1 MDGQG
6 FDRIVRG
13 LTNAGSRRQIVGG
26 VLGGAAALLTGAAV
40 LEAKRGG
47 NGKSRGNAKGRGK
60 AKVQTKLTFC
70 HSGNGKKYT
79 PITVASPAQKA
90 HHDKHGDEL
99 CALDECNV
107 AVTGCSDEGA
117 CQYEAASAETEC
129 TTEDGVAGFC
139 DGAGACVAT
148 PVEEE

>member
-13 LTNAGSRRQIVGG
+13 LTSAGSRRQIVGG
-26 VLGGAAALLTGAAV
+26 VLGGAAALLGGAAA

-47 NGKSRGNAKGRGK
+47 NGKSRGKAKGRG
-60 AKVQTKLTFC
+60 QTKLTFC
-70 HSGNGKKYT
+70 HSGNDRKYT

-99 CALDECNV
+99 CTLDECNV

-117 CQYEAASAETEC
+117 CEYEAASAETEC

-139 DGAGACVAT
+139 DGAGTCVAT